1 MVRTYEDAVIVF
13 SDGSKQE
20 TNLDIIKEVFVKK
33 MMHLEQDR
41 LSKGAESLF
50 STEDSSIT
58 WNGETLTKK
67 QLQENYDHIIDFN
80 PNTIGNGYDCSV
92 CDPFL
97 LLVCYLFNVNIDHN
111 YNGYLMKYRANNN
124 ARILRF
130 SSNTGH
136 FQVA

>member
-1 MVRTYEDAVIVF
+1 MTCFWDAILQKLTRDDFEKFGLNNEVCIEHRMSNGNFVRF
-13 SDGSKQE
+13 LK
-20 TNLDIIKEVFVKK
+20 NF
-33 MMHLEQDR
+33 
-41 LSKGAESLF
+41 AEK
-50 STEDSSIT
+50 TPNVT

-97 LLVCYLFNVNIDHN
+97 LLVCYLFDINIDHN
-111 YNGYLMKYRANNN
+111 YNGHLMKYRANSNI
-124 ARILRF
+124 RILRF